1 MEQPP
6 VKVIHAKSGTT
17 SADIP
22 IGLPVIEAVFI
33 NDEGEPTGYQPEFAL
48 EFDEN
53 IGDAIANV
61 AAAAA
66 EPPTQAEFNA
76 LVTAYND
83 LATQFNQLIEKMAS
97 AGILQRP
104 NNGD

>member
-22 IGLPVIEAVFI
+22 TDVPALEAVFV
-33 NDEGEPTGYQPEFAL
+33 DDQGQPTGYQPEFVL

-53 IGDAIANV
+53 IGGIAH
-61 AAAAA
+61 AAAA
-66 EPPTQAEFNA
+66 PTMEEFNVLVDQFNA
-76 LVTAYND
+76 LIA
-83 LATQFNQLIEKMAS
+83 KMQS

>member
-22 IGLPVIEAVFI
+22 TDQPVMEAVFV
-33 NDEGEPTGYQPEFAL
+33 DDKCQPTGYQPEFVL

-53 IGDAIANV
+53 IGDVANAAGTAPTAEEYNTLV
-61 AAAAA
+61 A
-66 EPPTQAEFNA
+66 QFNA
-76 LVTAYND
+76 LVA
-83 LATQFNQLIEKMAS
+83 KMAE

-104 NNGD
+104 NGNQ